1 MIQKLSIIISLA
13 LFAYIL
19 SMADVGSIQ
28 ILMSK
33 INFST
38 CMIILLLYCVYI
50 LTRALRLNVIFNGRG
65 SSNLYTLLHSA
76 IVHNLYLSYLPFRLG
91 DVLFANICRR
101 YAGLNTGTSVAA
113 LISIRILDVTSLSVF
128 FVLALSLISRI
139 GFTPS
144 RIALA
149 IALIS
154 SALYLSFHADKTIRK
169 LLPTLDWLMKALP
182 DNRARRFHEIFEHTA
197 DSFRDM
203 LTVRSYLIGF
213 MFTIAGWISLTAIY
227 WQLLTIIGVSDS
239 LVTALLLITV
249 QSLAMML
256 PIQTI
261 AGLGVADAAI
271 TYAFTLA
278 GLSTTDAVSHALV
291 IRLIMIIMPVILF
304 LLFYTYHNVYKV
316 MRA

>member
-1 MIQKLSIIISLA
+1 
-13 LFAYIL
+13 
-19 SMADVGSIQ
+19 MADIGSIK
-28 ILMSK
+28 ILISK
-33 INFST
+33 VSFST
-38 CMIILLLYCVYI
+38 CMMVLSIYAIYL
-50 LTRALRLNVIFNGRG
+50 LTRALRLNTIFNGRG
-65 SSNLYTLLHSA
+65 SSNLYSVLHSA
-76 IVHNLYLSYLPFRLG
+76 VVHNLYLSYLPFRLG

-101 YAGLNTGTSVAA
+101 YAGLDTGTSVAA

-128 FVLALSLISRI
+128 FVLALSLLSGI
-139 GFTPS
+139 GFTSS

-154 SALYLSFHADKTIRK
+154 SAIYLSFHADTVIRK
-169 LLPTLDWLMKALP
+169 LLPTIDRLMTVLP
-182 DNRARRFHEIFEHTA
+182 DDKAKRFHKVFEHTA
-197 DSFRDM
+197 DSFSDM

-213 MFTIAGWISLTAIY
+213 IFTIASWLSLTAIY
-227 WQLLTIIGVSDS
+227 WQLLTIIGVSNS
-239 LVTALLLITV
+239 MTIALILITV

-261 AGLGVADAAI
+261 AGLGVADAAV

-291 IRLIMIIMPVILF
+291 IRLIMIIMPVIFF

-316 MRA
+316 IRA